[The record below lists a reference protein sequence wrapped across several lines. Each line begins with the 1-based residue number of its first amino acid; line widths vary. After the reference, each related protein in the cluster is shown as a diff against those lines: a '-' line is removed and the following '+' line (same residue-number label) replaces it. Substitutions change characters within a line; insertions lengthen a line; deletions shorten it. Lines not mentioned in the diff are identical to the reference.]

1 MTQPKHSAA
10 QDDKHKQ
17 PQKNQPRDQDLQ
29 QHTTP
34 KPESSSEYEGAPT
47 RKPTGNPGTVT
58 KTETSSSSGQ

>member
-1 MTQPKHSAA
+1 MTQQKHSAA
-10 QDDKHKQ
+10 QGDQPKQ
-17 PQKNQPRDQDLQ
+17 PHKSQPRDQDMQ

-47 RKPTGNPGTVT
+47 RKPTGNPGSVT